1 MAFGIGYLV
10 VTFVHTGLFLR
21 SSQESAVRAMFR
33 LGPYNAV
40 TAAMLLAAGFVH
52 GSARWALWVAAF
64 VLHWS
69 SPAVT
74 AVGGF
79 RIRARHFVER
89 HGLIVLIAL
98 GESVVAVGLGV
109 QGDRELSAGLVLTAV
124 LGLALAAA
132 LWWLYFDSED
142 ERAERALDDAPET
155 RNPWLALFA
164 YGYAFLPV
172 LGGIIVLAAG
182 VRQAIVNYD
191 HPATEATAWFLA
203 AGTAVYVLG
212 LVLLRHFLGT
222 GSLVPRACM
231 AAAVL
236 ITVVVGIELS
246 PEAEMAALTLILA
259 GGIVLEARRP
269 VDHSPA

>member
-1 MAFGIGYLV
+1 
-10 VTFVHTGLFLR
+10 
-21 SSQESAVRAMFR
+21 MFR

-52 GSARWALWVAAF
+52 GSARWTLWVAAF

-79 RIRARHFVER
+79 RIRAGHFVER

-109 QGDRELSAGLVLTAV
+109 QGNRQLTAGLVLTAV

-132 LWWLYFDSED
+132 LWWLYFDGED
-142 ERAERALDDAPET
+142 QRAERALDDAPED

-164 YGYAFLPV
+164 FGYAFLAV
-172 LGGIIVLAAG
+172 LGGIIVLATG
-182 VRQAIVNYD
+182 VREAIVSYD
-191 HPATEATAWFLA
+191 HPATMATAWFLA
-203 AGTAVYVLG
+203 AGAAVYVLG
-212 LVLLRHFLGT
+212 LVLLRYFLRT
-222 GSLVPRACM
+222 GSLVPRLCM

-236 ITVVVGIELS
+236 VTVPVGLEVS
-246 PEAEMAALTLILA
+246 PEAQMGALTAILGA
-259 GGIVLEARRP
+259 GIVAETRRS
-269 VDHSPA
+269 VSPSRA